1 MAHRVSAA
9 SPGEQPEGTA
19 RQAVCGGIAGT
30 QPAADYSTTPRL
42 TPAPPLMPLFPRI
55 VATRRPSASAPSVRS
70 LLTQFAVVAFLV
82 VGTALV
88 LGTLAVDAVIRR
100 VEQEGI
106 SDHLTRAR
114 LAFDRLARRAQ
125 QQVADYAFWDET
137 VRLAQNPEAPGATGF
152 FRRNFV
158 EWMPPNRYEF
168 IELLNGRRE
177 SAFEWLASP
186 QVRRPS
192 VAKSAEFLDS
202 LARAEG
208 VGGYVRE
215 GGALY
220 LVGGAAV
227 HPSRRAGDLVGG
239 RVRGYLVIG
248 RVMHG
253 EALDRMQEDLQFGMQ
268 ILPPDAP
275 VPNSPEHTATYANG
289 DSIHAYFSL
298 AGVTG
303 GSAATIQLSQTRTD
317 LRRISGWTI
326 YGAVLGLLF
335 GAGAF
340 LIVWLYG
347 RRLLITPL
355 RFIASEIEAMHGRG
369 ELAEVTSAPPSEEW
383 ALFLSTFNETVRSL
397 RDSEQRYRAL
407 FDRATDPYFLLDTT
421 TDLVVDANP
430 AAAALIGEPRERL
443 VGASLP
449 VILRAQPANRN
460 AVRVRR
466 PDGTVQTWGVAE
478 TVVTLGERRLLLAAY
493 RDLTDREAMAQSQ
506 KMDAI
511 GSLAGGIA
519 HDFNNLMGSVLAGVR
534 VARGAFPGDRRGAA
548 ALDAIEHAGRRAA
561 ELTRQ
566 LVGVTRHEPLVR
578 VPVDVGAAIANIER
592 MCASTFDRRIRIV
605 VNVRQRLPAVEGDP
619 GQVEQALLN
628 LCINARDAMPDGGTL
643 RLSASTERLD
653 SDAALRIRDI
663 QPGLYVV
670 VSVADDGI
678 GMSDDVKQRIFEPF
692 FTTKNS
698 GEGTGLGLAMVYG
711 FVRSVS
717 GTIVVDSTPGSG
729 TRFDLYLPASP
740 SDAAPRTPLLER
752 LGRPSAPRAEHE
764 RPTVLL
770 ADDEAGLREMLRMV
784 LEHEGYHVLEAANG
798 EEAIALVAS
807 HPQEI
812 GAVLLDVQ
820 MPVLGG
826 LEAYARI
833 RAIVPHL
840 PVMLG
845 TGFVGSAELSALR
858 DAGAD
863 DLVTKPY
870 EMRDLL
876 DRFARMTSART

>member
-1 MAHRVSAA
+1 M
-9 SPGEQPEGTA
+9 
-19 RQAVCGGIAGT
+19 VCRGIAGAH
-30 QPAADYSTTPRL
+30 PGADYSTTPPPK
-42 TPAPPLMPLFPRI
+42 PAPPPMPLSPRI
-55 VATRRPSASAPSVRS
+55 AATRRLSANAPSVRS

-100 VEQEGI
+100 VEHEEI
-106 SDHLTRAR
+106 SDDLTRAR
-114 LAFDRLARRAQ
+114 LAFERLGRRAR
-125 QQVADYAFWDET
+125 QQVEDYAFWDET
-137 VRLAQNPEAPGATGF
+137 VRFAQNPESAGATGF

-158 EWMPPNRYEF
+158 EWLPRNDYEF
-168 IELLNGRRE
+168 IELLDGHRE

-186 QVRRPS
+186 QVRMPS
-192 VAKSAEFLDS
+192 VAKSTIFLDS
-202 LARAEG
+202 LARAES

-215 GGALY
+215 GDALY

-227 HPSRRAGDLVGG
+227 HPSRRADGRSGG
-239 RVRGYLVIG
+239 SARGYLVIG
-248 RVMHG
+248 RTMHG
-253 EALDRMQEDLQFGMQ
+253 EALNALQEDLQLGVS
-268 ILPPDAP
+268 ILPPRTPLPDNPQHAEP
-275 VPNSPEHTATYANG
+275 YARG
-289 DSIHAYFSL
+289 DSIHAYFAL
-298 AGVTG
+298 AGLTG
-303 GSAATIQLSQTRTD
+303 ARAAVIQLSDSRSD

-397 RDSEQRYRAL
+397 RDSEQRYGAL
-407 FDRATDPYFLLDTT
+407 FDRATDPYFLLDTN

-443 VGASLP
+443 VGAPLP
-449 VILRAQPANRN
+449 LILRAQPANRN

-466 PDGTVQTWGVAE
+466 PDGTVQTWGVVE

-493 RDLTDREAMAQSQ
+493 RDLTDREAMAHSQ

-534 VARGAFPGDRRGAA
+534 VARGAFPDDRRGAA

-605 VNVRQRLPAVEGDP
+605 VDIGQRLPAVEGDP

-643 RLSASTERLD
+643 RLSARTERLD
-653 SDAALRIRDI
+653 ANAALRIRDI

-711 FVRSVS
+711 FVRSAS
-717 GTIVVDSTPGSG
+717 GTIVVDSTPRSG
-729 TRFDLYLPASP
+729 TRFDLYLPASQ
-740 SDAAPRTPLLER
+740 SDAALKTPLPEILSK
-752 LGRPSAPRAEHE
+752 PSVPRAAHE

-784 LEHEGYHVLEAANG
+784 LEHEGYDVLEAANG

-807 HPQEI
+807 HPHAI
-812 GAVLLDVQ
+812 TAVLLDVQ

-833 RAIVPHL
+833 RATVPHL
-840 PVMLG
+840 PVILG

-863 DLVTKPY
+863 DLITKPY
-870 EMRDLL
+870 EMRALL
-876 DRFARMTSART
+876 DRFARITAART

>member
-1 MAHRVSAA
+1 
-9 SPGEQPEGTA
+9 
-19 RQAVCGGIAGT
+19 
-30 QPAADYSTTPRL
+30 
-42 TPAPPLMPLFPRI
+42 MPLFPRI
-55 VATRRPSASAPSVRS
+55 AATRRRAASAPSVRS
-70 LLTQFAVVAFLV
+70 LLTQFAIVAFVV

-88 LGTLAVDAVIRR
+88 LGTVAVNAVIRR

-106 SDHLTRAR
+106 SDDLTRAR
-114 LAFDRLARRAQ
+114 LAFERLGRRAR
-125 QQVADYAFWDET
+125 QQVEDYAFWDET
-137 VRLAQNPEAPGATGF
+137 VRLAQNPEAAGATGF

-158 EWMPPNRYEF
+158 EWLPRNDYEF
-168 IELLNGRRE
+168 IELLDGHRK

-192 VAKSAEFLDS
+192 LAKSTIFLDS
-202 LARAEG
+202 LARAES

-215 GGALY
+215 GDALY

-227 HPSRRAGDLVGG
+227 HPSRRGDGRSGG
-239 RVRGYLVIG
+239 GARGYLVIG
-248 RVMHG
+248 RTMHG
-253 EALDRMQEDLQFGMQ
+253 EALDALREDLQLGVS
-268 ILPPDAP
+268 ILPPRAP
-275 VPNSPEHTATYANG
+275 LPDNAQHAEPYARG
-289 DSIHAYFSL
+289 DSIHAYFTL
-298 AGVTG
+298 AGLTG
-303 GSAATIQLSQTRTD
+303 ARAAVIQVSESRSD
-317 LRRISGWTI
+317 LRRISDWTI

-407 FDRATDPYFLLDTT
+407 FDRATDPYFLLDTGSG
-421 TDLVVDANP
+421 LVVDANP
-430 AAAALIGEPRERL
+430 AAAALVGEPRERL
-443 VGASLP
+443 VGAPLP
-449 VILRAQPANRN
+449 LILRTTQPANRN

-466 PDGTVQTWGVAE
+466 PDGTVQTWGVVE
-478 TVVTLGERRLLLAAY
+478 TAVTLGERRLLLAAY

-534 VARGAFPGDRRGAA
+534 VARDAFPDGRRGAA

-605 VNVRQRLPAVEGDP
+605 VNTPQRLPAVEGDP

-643 RLSASTERLD
+643 RLSARTERLD
-653 SDAALRIRDI
+653 AGAALRIRDI
-663 QPGLYVV
+663 QPGRYVV

-711 FVRSVS
+711 FVQSAS

-729 TRFDLYLPASP
+729 TRFDLYLPASQ
-740 SDAAPRTPLLER
+740 SDAALTTPPPER
-752 LGRPSAPRAEHE
+752 LGKPTMPRATRE

-784 LEHEGYHVLEAANG
+784 LEHEGYDVLEAANG
-798 EEAIALVAS
+798 EEAIALIAL
-807 HPQEI
+807 HPHEI
-812 GAVLLDVQ
+812 AAVLLDVQ

-826 LEAYARI
+826 METYARI
-833 RAIVPHL
+833 RATAPHL
-840 PVMLG
+840 PVILG

-863 DLVTKPY
+863 DLITKPY

-876 DRFARMTSART
+876 DRFARLTAART